1 MDENC
6 NKEWENRPP
15 AKLTLE
21 KLRDQDKLNRELEN
35 KDNQFDKTICLMGKD
50 IRDINEKLGGITDKL
65 DRFIEAADKKYVNYD
80 VFSPVRKL
88 VYGAAGVILTVV
100 VTALIYLLIKDT

>member
-1 MDENC
+1 MDELEKN
-6 NKEWENRPP
+6 WANRPP

-21 KLRDQDKLNRELEN
+21 KFNIQDKLNRELEG

-50 IRDINEKLGGITDKL
+50 IKDINEKLDGMTSKL
-65 DRFIEAADKKYVNYD
+65 DKFIESADRKYVNYD

-100 VTALIYLLIKDT
+100 ITALIYLLIKDS